1 MATGLDFNNPFA
13 LMMNPD
19 AVVQA
24 MERSERLARL
34 KARVCRPLDRP
45 LIPRVRDASMAA
57 YDAQIDAQL
66 DGLGDEQAEDDRS

>member
-1 MATGLDFNNPFA
+1 MATGLELGNPFA
-13 LMMNPD
+13 LMMNPES
-19 AVVQA
+19 VIQA

-45 LIPRVRDASMAA
+45 LIPRLQDANLAA

-66 DGLGDEQAEDDRS
+66 EAAADEAEGADSI

>member
-1 MATGLDFNNPFA
+1 MATGLDFSNPFA

-45 LIPRVRDASMAA
+45 LIPRVRDASLAA

-66 DGLGDEQAEDDRS
+66 EGLGDEGADDDLS